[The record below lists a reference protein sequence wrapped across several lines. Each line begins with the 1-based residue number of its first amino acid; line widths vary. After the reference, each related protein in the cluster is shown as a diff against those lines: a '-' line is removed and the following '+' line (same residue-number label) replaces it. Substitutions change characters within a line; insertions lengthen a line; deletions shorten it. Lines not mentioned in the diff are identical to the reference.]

1 MGFDSHFQLLIPSV
15 TPPVPVLS
23 PPVAPV
29 VAAVPVAAAI
39 PVPPAVPA
47 RRIATSGEWD
57 FTDFVF
63 SFAGR
68 KVPVLKVSRR
78 NGLSLREASK
88 LYWQSYQGEIS
99 AELQRWAVRGWQQTT
114 LIGPEALE
122 MRKFNGYKDKSLLF
136 WIIVILAAIPS
147 VGMSL
152 IWDSSR
158 RPLSNRH
165 AFLPGCAPRT
175 GLPCPE

>member
-1 MGFDSHFQLLIPSV
+1 
-15 TPPVPVLS
+15 
-23 PPVAPV
+23 
-29 VAAVPVAAAI
+29 
-39 PVPPAVPA
+39 
-47 RRIATSGEWD
+47 
-57 FTDFVF
+57 
-63 SFAGR
+63 
-68 KVPVLKVSRR
+68 LKVSRR

-152 IWDSSR
+152 IWGLIPSAFVEPTR
-158 RPLSNRH
+158 FLARLRAPHGTPL
-165 AFLPGCAPRT
+165 P
-175 GLPCPE
+175 